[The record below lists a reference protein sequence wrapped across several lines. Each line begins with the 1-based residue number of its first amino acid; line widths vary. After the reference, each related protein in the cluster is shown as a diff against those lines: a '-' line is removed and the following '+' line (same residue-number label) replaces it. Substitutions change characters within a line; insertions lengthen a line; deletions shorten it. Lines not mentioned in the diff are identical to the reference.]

1 MRNIVVALGNT
12 DWESQFVSALSH
24 PMNGLRIQRRC
35 VDGVDVRAAIQLV
48 EADAVLLSDHTAR
61 VDEDL
66 FLELEARGITVIA
79 LTNDPARWELQGITN
94 IVQIDER
101 NTLAAVPFVNSL
113 MRDGKVD
120 VPQQHAPSGRLIAVA
135 GFGGAAG
142 RSTCTRELGWQLATS
157 EQRTVIVDA
166 DTYNPSLHQE
176 LLRDVASSGL
186 LELCRAQEMRKLS
199 VESMRGCVDHLADNL
214 ALVSGLPRSSRW
226 MDLRSAALVGVWN
239 TARSAYDNVV
249 VDIGPVLENDQ
260 ALMHEAHLP
269 RRHSA
274 PLTAL
279 EAAQITVL
287 CTRGD
292 SIGISR
298 LVKGFHEFHEV
309 FSHTQVHVVVWGS
322 AKSSGEVSQAISR
335 HTGLSSIIHV
345 GRDDALMQE
354 ALVKGQPGSALK
366 PKSDFARSYA
376 QLVAQVNA
384 THDDIAQK
392 RLARVLHMGRTRA
405 AA

>member
-48 EADAVLLSDHTAR
+48 EVDAVLLSDYTTR

-66 FLELEARGITVIA
+66 FLELDARGVSVIA
-79 LTNDPARWELQGITN
+79 LTNDSARWEQQGIVN
-94 IVQIDER
+94 IIRIDER
-101 NTLAAVPFVNSL
+101 NALAAVPLVNSV
-113 MRDGKVD
+113 MRDGKVEIAL
-120 VPQQHAPSGRLIAVA
+120 PQEPSGRLIAVA

-142 RSTCTRELGWQLATS
+142 RSSCTRELGWQLAVSGQT
-157 EQRTVIVDA
+157 TLMVDA

-176 LLRDVASSGL
+176 MLRDVAHAGL
-186 LELCRAQEMRKLS
+186 LDLCRAQETRKLS
-199 VESMRGCVDHLADNL
+199 AESIRSYTDELTENL

-226 MDLRSAALVGVWN
+226 IDLRGAALVGVWGN
-239 TARSAYDNVV
+239 ARSAFNNVV
-249 VDIGPVLENDQ
+249 VDLGPVLENDQ
-260 ALMHEAHLP
+260 ALMHETHLP

-274 PLTAL
+274 ALTAL
-279 EAAQITVL
+279 DVAQTTVL

-298 LVKGFHEFHEV
+298 LVKGFHDFHEL
-309 FSHTQVHVVVWGS
+309 FAHTQVHVVVWGS
-322 AKSSGEVSQAISR
+322 TSSTAEVSQAISR
-335 HTGLSSIIHV
+335 HTGLSSIIHIDRNDV
-345 GRDDALMQE
+345 LMKDALE
-354 ALVKGQPGSALK
+354 KGQPGSALK
-366 PKSDFARSYA
+366 PKSDFAKGYA
-376 QLVAQVNA
+376 LLVGQITAA
-384 THDDIAQK
+384 PDALAEK
-392 RLARVLHMGRTRA
+392 RLARVLHIGRTRA

>member
-48 EADAVLLSDHTAR
+48 EVDAVLLSDYTTR

-66 FLELEARGITVIA
+66 FLELDARGVSVIA
-79 LTNDPARWELQGITN
+79 LTNDSARWEQQGIVN
-94 IVQIDER
+94 IIRIDER
-101 NTLAAVPFVNSL
+101 NALAAVPLVNSV
-113 MRDGKVD
+113 MRDGKVEIAL
-120 VPQQHAPSGRLIAVA
+120 PQEPSGRLIAVA

-142 RSTCTRELGWQLATS
+142 RSSCTRELGWQLAVSGQT
-157 EQRTVIVDA
+157 TLMVDA

-176 LLRDVASSGL
+176 MLRDVAHAGL
-186 LELCRAQEMRKLS
+186 LDLCRAQETRKLS
-199 VESMRGCVDHLADNL
+199 AESIRSYTDELTENL

-226 MDLRSAALVGVWN
+226 IDLRGAALVGVWG
-239 TARSAYDNVV
+239 TARSAFNNVV
-249 VDIGPVLENDQ
+249 VDLGPVLENDQ
-260 ALMHEAHLP
+260 ALMHETHLP

-274 PLTAL
+274 ALTAL
-279 EAAQITVL
+279 DVAQTTVL

-298 LVKGFHEFHEV
+298 LVKGFHEFHEL
-309 FSHTQVHVVVWGS
+309 FAHTQVHVVVWGS
-322 AKSSGEVSQAISR
+322 TNSSAEVSQAISR
-335 HTGLSSIIHV
+335 HTGLSSIIHIDRNDV
-345 GRDDALMQE
+345 LMKDALE
-354 ALVKGQPGSALK
+354 KGQPGSALK
-366 PKSDFARSYA
+366 PKSDFARSFA
-376 QLVAQVNA
+376 HLVAQINS
-384 THDDIAQK
+384 THDDVAQK
-392 RLARVLHMGRTRA
+392 RLARVLHIGRTRA